1 MAQPAGESDLDAP
14 RLAFNRRLKHAIKFG
29 WKLVHF
35 LTKLIGASVG
45 QAFSALQLGTPCEGA
60 G

>member
-1 MAQPAGESDLDAP
+1 
-14 RLAFNRRLKHAIKFG
+14 
-29 WKLVHF
+29 LVHF